1 LSAPPDLGDIA
12 IFTTAEEN
20 RRTISRNR
28 RMANEDATPTEI
40 EALRA
45 QVANLERLLAAHER
59 AELEHVA
66 QAEQMISELKERAE
80 KLSQS
85 EAALRRQS
93 AILHWMLDN
102 MTDGL
107 VVLDES
113 GTHLLSNK
121 AAERV
126 LGELPIGLLREEA
139 PQSNGGGKIYLA
151 DGATPCPMESEPL
164 LTALR
169 GEEVRDVELLVHR
182 PREGVHLF
190 VSVNATP
197 LRDESGIRGAIGV
210 FRDITERKRH
220 EDEIEAQR
228 RELLTSERAKNEAL
242 ERLQQSQADL
252 IRKQQLALQE
262 LSTPVLDIWDDVL
275 ALPIIGTVDS
285 SRSVQIVERLL
296 AEIVAKQS
304 RWVII
309 DVTGVEVI
317 DTQTASHFLR
327 IAKAVELLGAS
338 CLLTGL
344 RPAVAQTLVQLDV
357 DLRELRTLRSL
368 KHGLRHCVVR
378 RIADGARMDG
388 SGEGAEAPRARS
400 PSSRK
405 R

>member
-1 LSAPPDLGDIA
+1 
-12 IFTTAEEN
+12 
-20 RRTISRNR
+20 
-28 RMANEDATPTEI
+28 MAKEDATTTEI

-45 QVANLERLLAAHER
+45 QVATLEQLLATHEE
-59 AELEHVA
+59 AELEHA
-66 QAEQMISELKERAE
+66 ARMERMIQELEERAE
-80 KLSQS
+80 QLSQS

-126 LGELPIGLLREEA
+126 TGDIPMGLPREREA
-139 PQSNGGGKIYLA
+139 QEAEDGKVYLA
-151 DGATPCPMESEPL
+151 DGETACSLESEPL
-164 LTALR
+164 LRALR
-169 GEEVRDVELLVHR
+169 GEEVRDLELLIHR
-182 PREGVHLF
+182 PSEGVRMF

-197 LRDESGIRGAIGV
+197 LRDETGIRGAIGV

-220 EDEIEAQR
+220 EDEMEAQR
-228 RELLTSERAKNEAL
+228 GEVLAAERAKNEAL

-262 LSTPVLDIWDDVL
+262 LSTPILDVWDDVL

-285 SRSVQIVERLL
+285 SRSAQIMERLL
-296 AEIVAKQS
+296 SEIVAKRS

-309 DVTGVEVI
+309 DVTGVEII

-327 IAKAVELLGAS
+327 VAKAVELLGAR

-344 RPAVAQTLVQLDV
+344 RPAVAQTLVQLNV
-357 DLRELRTLRSL
+357 DLREVRTLRNL
-368 KHGLRHCVVR
+368 KHGLRHCIDR
-378 RIADGARMDG
+378 RLLVGRDLG
-388 SGEGAEAPRARS
+388 ARS
-400 PSSRK
+400 PK
-405 R
+405 G

>member
-1 LSAPPDLGDIA
+1 MEL
-12 IFTTAEEN
+12 
-20 RRTISRNR
+20 
-28 RMANEDATPTEI
+28 

-45 QVANLERLLAAHER
+45 QVANLERLLATHEE
-59 AELEHVA
+59 AEREHNA
-66 QAEQMISELKERAE
+66 RTEQMIAELKERAE
-80 KLSQS
+80 QLTQS

-113 GTHLLSNK
+113 GTHLLSNR

-126 LGELPIGLLREEA
+126 TGDIPIGLPRLEET
-139 PQSNGGGKIYLA
+139 PEEVGRIYLA
-151 DGATPCPMESEPL
+151 DEAAPCAMESEPL
-164 LTALR
+164 LRALK
-169 GEEVRDVELLVHR
+169 GEEVRDLELLIRR
-182 PREGVHLF
+182 PRDGVSMF

-220 EDEIEAQR
+220 EAEMEAQR
-228 RELLTSERAKNEAL
+228 REVLDAERAKNEAL
-242 ERLQQSQADL
+242 ERLQQSQAEL

-262 LSTPVLDIWDDVL
+262 LSTPVLDVWEDVL

-285 SRSVQIVERLL
+285 SRSAQIMERLL
-296 AEIVAKQS
+296 AEIVAKRS

-327 IAKAVELLGAS
+327 IAKAVELLGAR
-338 CLLTGL
+338 CVLTGV
-344 RPAVAQTLVQLDV
+344 RPAVAQTLVQLNV
-357 DLRELRTLRSL
+357 SLHEVRTLRNL
-368 KHGLRHCVVR
+368 RHGLRHC
-378 RIADGARMDG
+378 IEKKTARV
-388 SGEGAEAPRARS
+388 GAEARQDGREN
-400 PSSRK
+400 K

>member
-1 LSAPPDLGDIA
+1 MGK
-12 IFTTAEEN
+12 
-20 RRTISRNR
+20 
-28 RMANEDATPTEI
+28 EDATTTEI
-40 EALRA
+40 DALRA
-45 QVANLERLLAAHER
+45 QVAGLEQLLAAHEK
-59 AELEHVA
+59 AELEHTA
-66 QAEQMISELKERAE
+66 GMERMISELKERAE
-80 KLSQS
+80 QLSQS

-126 LGELPIGLLREEA
+126 TGEMPMGLPREGA
-139 PQSNGGGKIYLA
+139 PQGSLEGKLYLA
-151 DGATPCPMESEPL
+151 DGTTPCPEQSEPL
-164 LTALR
+164 LQALR
-169 GEEVRDVELLVHR
+169 GEEVRDKEFLIDR
-182 PREGVHLF
+182 PEDGIRMF

-220 EDEIEAQR
+220 EDEMETQR
-228 RELLTSERAKNEAL
+228 GEVLAAERAKTEAL
-242 ERLQQSQADL
+242 ERLQQSQAEL

-285 SRSVQIVERLL
+285 SRSAQIMERLL
-296 AEIVAKQS
+296 GEIVAKRS

-309 DVTGVEVI
+309 DVTGVEII
-317 DTQTASHFLR
+317 DTQTASHFLQ
-327 IAKAVELLGAS
+327 IAKAVELLGAR

-344 RPAVAQTLVQLDV
+344 RPAVAQTLVELNV
-357 DLRELRTLRSL
+357 DLREVRTLRNL
-368 KHGLRHCVVR
+368 KHGLRYCIDR
-378 RIADGARMDG
+378 RASSGGVETSAPGARSTRG
-388 SGEGAEAPRARS
+388 
-400 PSSRK
+400 
-405 R
+405 

>member
-1 LSAPPDLGDIA
+1 
-12 IFTTAEEN
+12 
-20 RRTISRNR
+20 
-28 RMANEDATPTEI
+28 MAKEDATTTEI

-45 QVANLERLLAAHER
+45 QVATLEQLLATHEE
-59 AELEHVA
+59 AELEHA
-66 QAEQMISELKERAE
+66 ARMERMIQELEERAVE
-80 KLSQS
+80 LSQS

-126 LGELPIGLLREEA
+126 TGDIPMGLPRERDPQASEA
-139 PQSNGGGKIYLA
+139 KDGKIYLA
-151 DGATPCPMESEPL
+151 DGETACSLESEPL
-164 LTALR
+164 LRALR
-169 GEEVRDVELLVHR
+169 GEEVRDLELLIHR
-182 PREGVHLF
+182 PSEGVRMF

-197 LRDESGIRGAIGV
+197 LRDETGIRGAIGV

-220 EDEIEAQR
+220 EDEMEAQR
-228 RELLTSERAKNEAL
+228 GEVLAAERAKNEAL
-242 ERLQQSQADL
+242 ERLQQSQAEL

-262 LSTPVLDIWDDVL
+262 LSTPILDVWDDVL

-285 SRSVQIVERLL
+285 SRSAQIMERLL
-296 AEIVAKQS
+296 SEIVAKRS

-309 DVTGVEVI
+309 DVTGVEII

-327 IAKAVELLGAS
+327 VAKAVELLGAR

-344 RPAVAQTLVQLDV
+344 RPAVAQTLVQLNV
-357 DLRELRTLRSL
+357 DLTEVRTLRNL
-368 KHGLRHCVVR
+368 KHGLRHCIDR
-378 RIADGARMDG
+378 RLLAGR
-388 SGEGAEAPRARS
+388 EAPRARS
-400 PSSRK
+400 PK
-405 R
+405 G

>member
-1 LSAPPDLGDIA
+1 
-12 IFTTAEEN
+12 
-20 RRTISRNR
+20 
-28 RMANEDATPTEI
+28 MAKEDATTTET

-45 QVANLERLLAAHER
+45 QVATLEQLLDAHEQSELDHAARMERMIKELEER
-59 AELEHVA
+59 AE
-66 QAEQMISELKERAE
+66 Q
-80 KLSQS
+80 LSQS

-107 VVLDES
+107 VVLDDS

-126 LGELPIGLLREEA
+126 TGDIPLGLPREED
-139 PQSNGGGKIYLA
+139 PQAEGKIYLA
-151 DGATPCPMESEPL
+151 DAETACPVESEPL
-164 LTALR
+164 LRALR
-169 GEEVRDVELLVHR
+169 GEEVRDVEILISR
-182 PREGVHLF
+182 PSEKIRMF

-197 LRDESGIRGAIGV
+197 LRDETGIRGAIGV

-220 EDEIEAQR
+220 EDEMEARR
-228 RELLTSERAKNEAL
+228 RELLDAERTKNEAL
-242 ERLQQSQADL
+242 ERLQQSQAEL

-262 LSTPVLDIWDDVL
+262 LSTPILDIWSDVL

-285 SRSVQIVERLL
+285 SRSAQIMERLL
-296 AEIVAKQS
+296 SEIVAKRS

-327 IAKAVELLGAS
+327 IAKAVELLGAR

-344 RPAVAQTLVQLDV
+344 RPAVAQTLVQLNV
-357 DLRELRTLRSL
+357 DLTEVRTLRNL
-368 KHGLRHCVVR
+368 KHGLRHCIDR
-378 RIADGARMDG
+378 RISGVPGNADG
-388 SGEGAEAPRARS
+388 SSARS
-400 PSSRK
+400 LR
-405 R
+405 RE